1 MDKVDLEVVT
11 PARVVLKREVDMVV
25 LPGSEGEFGVLPG
38 HIAFLSGI
46 LPGELRYTAGTEK
59 GYVALS
65 SGFAEVFNNKV
76 SVLVDAAEKAGDID
90 LERAK
95 KAIERAKQRLGQDRS
110 SEEIDFL
117 RAESAMRRAMVRVK
131 VAEKA
136 EGN

>member
-11 PARVVLKREVDMVV
+11 PARVVLRREVDMVV

-38 HIAFLSGI
+38 HIPFLSGI
-46 LPGELRYTAGTEK
+46 LPGELRYTAGSDK
-59 GYVALS
+59 GHVSLS

-95 KAIERAKQRLGQDRS
+95 SAIARARERLGKDRS
-110 SEEIDFL
+110 KKEIDFL
-117 RAESAMRRAMVRVK
+117 RAEVAMRRAMVRVK

-136 EGN
+136 EGH